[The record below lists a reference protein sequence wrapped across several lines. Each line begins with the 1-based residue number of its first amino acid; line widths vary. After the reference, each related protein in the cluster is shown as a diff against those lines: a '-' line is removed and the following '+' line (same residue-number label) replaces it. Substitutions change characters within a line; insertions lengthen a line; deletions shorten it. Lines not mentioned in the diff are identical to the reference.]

1 MRIKNIPLQNL
12 LFFAVLTLTLCGI
25 IGCENGGDCNI
36 NNVSYNRIYLYKADP
51 ETQTEEKS
59 VYTGTLTVS
68 LVVNGKDSIV
78 VNHVS
83 QFSELAVPMCYTQE
97 CDTLVF
103 LYENDERD
111 TLFVEH
117 TNTPFFIAL
126 DCGMGMFHN
135 LKGLRY
141 TNSFIDSAKIEYPL
155 VDFDAHENIKLYLA
169 Q

>member
-1 MRIKNIPLQNL
+1 MKIKNIILNHFIIATTL
-12 LFFAVLTLTLCGI
+12 LFALSGI
-25 IGCENGGDCNI
+25 TGCDNGGDCNI
-36 NNVSYNRIYLYKADP
+36 NNVSYNRIFLYKADA
-51 ETQTEEKS
+51 ENGTEEKS
-59 VYTGTLTVS
+59 KYDGILTVS

-103 LYENDERD
+103 QYETEEQD

-126 DCGMGMFHN
+126 DCGMGMFHT

-141 TNSFIDSAKIEYPL
+141 TNMFIDSAKIEYPL